1 MPDDPIFVALQKG
14 RPLTRE
20 IVRAARMY
28 RIAQSNELW
37 AEVRIL
43 ERLLEEQPNRRSVL
57 VERDPPLETAERTY
71 H

>member
-14 RPLTRE
+14 RPLTHE
-20 IVRAARMY
+20 IVRAARSY
-28 RIAQSNELW
+28 RIAQSDALW
-37 AEVRIL
+37 EEVRIL
-43 ERLLEEQPNRRSVL
+43 ERLLEEQPDPRAVL